1 MNKIFLYRLKNTDDR
16 DRCVYIDDEN
26 YESRFHCNHYFGSII
41 LCGPCFS
48 QHFFPAYEKVETVLS
63 KSEYVKLININLAI
77 RELGNGIK
85 KDNPTYKKGLEIC
98 DELQVIFEKLKS
110 EKAKNFFN
118 KIMASEKKFMK
129 NEYSLSDDDI
139 NEIFENYHLPYRD
152 RGIIS
157 YVYNN
162 STEVAKSI
170 ISDCYDIPS
179 NLEDYFD
186 YKRFGIDLVDEDEHY
201 HELPDGRVVE
211 YNY

>member
-48 QHFFPAYEKVETVLS
+48 KHFFPEYEKIETILT
-63 KSEYVKLININLAI
+63 KGEYAKLISISKQFDK
-77 RELGNGIK
+77 LGCFIK
-85 KDNPTYKKGLEIC
+85 KDSPTYKKGLEIC

-110 EKAKNFFN
+110 EKARNFYK

-129 NEYSLSDDDI
+129 NEYSFSDDDI
-139 NEIFENYHLPYRD
+139 NEIFENYLLPYRD

-162 STEVAKSI
+162 FTEVANRI

-179 NLEDYFD
+179 NLENYFD
-186 YKRFGIDLVDEDEHY
+186 YKRFGIDLVNEDEHY

>member
-41 LCGPCFS
+41 LCGSCFS
-48 QHFFPAYEKVETVLS
+48 KHFFPAYEKVETVLS
-63 KSEYVKLININLAI
+63 KSEYAELISISNRLLKL
-77 RELGNGIK
+77 GCGIK
-85 KDNPTYKKGLEIC
+85 KDSPTYKKGLEIC
-98 DELQVIFEKLKS
+98 DELQLIFEKLKS

-129 NEYSLSDDDI
+129 NEYSLSEDDI
-139 NEIFENYHLPYRD
+139 KEIFENYHLPYRD

-162 STEVAKSI
+162 STEVANRI